1 MNQSMP
7 PTPSGFNSPAKQ
19 ASLRRRG
26 MRSVSRLTKWAVV
39 TSLAL
44 ATVFSA
50 VAAKAFAGH
59 ATSSRQALRHA
70 ASHRSNGRKVALPPA
85 TSGTLGQQVLSPPV
99 SGPVSS
105 GGSGQVVS
113 GGS

>member
-1 MNQSMP
+1 MTQSLP
-7 PTPSGFNSPAKQ
+7 PTPSGFNSPAKH

-26 MRSVSRLTKWAVV
+26 MRSVSRLTRWGVAG
-39 TSLAL
+39 SLAL

-50 VAAKAFAGH
+50 VAAKAFSGH
-59 ATSSRQALRHA
+59 STGSRQALRQA
-70 ASHRSNGRKVALPPA
+70 ASHRSTGRKVALPPA
-85 TSGTLGQQVLSPPV
+85 TGGTLGQPILSPPV

>member
-1 MNQSMP
+1 MNQSLP
-7 PTPSGFNSPAKQ
+7 PTPNAFNSPAKQ

-26 MRSVSRLTKWAVV
+26 MRSVTRLTRWFVV
-39 TSLAL
+39 GSLAL

-50 VAAKAFAGH
+50 VAAKAFSGH
-59 ATSSRQALRHA
+59 ATGSRLALRQAA
-70 ASHRSNGRKVALPPA
+70 AHRSNGRKVALPPA
-85 TSGTLGQQVLSPPV
+85 TSGTLGQQILSPPAG
-99 SGPVSS
+99 GPVSS